1 MGNLL
6 DFQPSK
12 NLAER
17 IFSIPLEYE
26 QFEKEVAKHQKD
38 GKCWCIETLVGENQR
53 EAVTAEVDRYFREFA
68 EAVKKGVE
76 PENYPKMPKIVLES
90 QAMMAAHHPH
100 AHPEDRDLQQEAG
113 EDFRSSIF
121 IYSRRQNARTHEI
134 EELVLA
140 DDGRFSEGF
149 RESLS
154 YCFGLEE
161 RGDRDKILD
170 GLYIEFRDYLS
181 KHGNQYTDTH
191 MGTVCAEGNRM
202 VVRDLTDSARG
213 TEEVFTE
220 KGNVQIVE

>member
-100 AHPEDRDLQQEAG
+100 AHPEDRDLQQEA
-113 EDFRSSIF
+113 
-121 IYSRRQNARTHEI
+121 
-134 EELVLA
+134 
-140 DDGRFSEGF
+140 
-149 RESLS
+149 
-154 YCFGLEE
+154 
-161 RGDRDKILD
+161 
-170 GLYIEFRDYLS
+170 
-181 KHGNQYTDTH
+181 
-191 MGTVCAEGNRM
+191 
-202 VVRDLTDSARG
+202 
-213 TEEVFTE
+213 
-220 KGNVQIVE
+220 